1 MFMFIKVKVQFIGQI
16 LCQVVKW
23 IPHRFI
29 LNQTEAAKSR
39 LTSSKWASKSSAVL
53 GVILNVLC
61 DDLLC
66 SPKEKRPEILVL
78 ISLEQNTSPIPHFPH
93 TYLNI
98 PLFLNCLISGSSYG
112 CG

>member
-1 MFMFIKVKVQFIGQI
+1 MFMFIKVKVQFIEQI

-23 IPHRFI
+23 ISHCFI

-39 LTSSKWASKSSAVL
+39 LTTSKWASKSSAVL

-66 SPKEKRPEILVL
+66 SPKEKGPENLVL
-78 ISLEQNTSPIPHFPH
+78 ISLEQNTSLLLNFPH
-93 TYLNI
+93 THLNI
-98 PLFLNCLISGSSYG
+98 SPFLNYFFLREQLWM
-112 CG
+112 